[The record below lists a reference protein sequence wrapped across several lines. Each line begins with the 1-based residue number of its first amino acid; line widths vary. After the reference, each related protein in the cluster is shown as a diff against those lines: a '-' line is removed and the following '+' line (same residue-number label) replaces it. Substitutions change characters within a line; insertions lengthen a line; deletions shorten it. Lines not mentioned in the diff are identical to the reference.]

1 MVPLPPGVKIVTRS
15 PLAFCAKFV
24 LRTRAVAMVVGR
36 TIHVSGASREAFS
49 SSDGWVRHELV
60 HVEQFERYGFLRFLA
75 LYLLESARRG
85 YVNNRFEV
93 EARERSGFG

>member
-1 MVPLPPGVKIVTRS
+1 MVSLPTGVRVVTRS
-15 PLAFCAKFV
+15 PLAFVAKLG
-24 LRTRAVAMVVGR
+24 LRSRAVAMVLGR
-36 TIHVSGASREAFS
+36 TIHVSGASKEAFL

-60 HVEQFERYGFLRFLA
+60 HVEQFERHGFWRFLA
-75 LYLLESARRG
+75 LYVWESARRG